1 LEDKE
6 RKDVGTAKH
15 KDVETAKHKD
25 VEKKDT
31 ETTEIT
37 PVELQQKF
45 YKLDFSQLARSVFS
59 DLEKTSTSTILFR
72 NFDKD
77 RMLEAIQNPQRN
89 EEVLRNL
96 SNFLY
101 IVSPHYRR
109 LCNYY
114 AEMLTLDWYIEPLK
128 LDTSKVNEKQFIKT
142 YNETLFELDTMN
154 IKHEMLKVL
163 QVVFREG
170 IIYGYEYKTDDSY
183 FIQKLDADYCV
194 ISGFEDGV
202 YNFKFDFDYFSNDE
216 EKLENYAPEF
226 KTKYTKY
233 KNSRQ
238 SRGRRSQQEDLRWQ
252 ELDSENVI
260 CIKSDETIF
269 YPFPP
274 FVGVL
279 PDIYEIQDYKSL
291 KKANSEMQNYALIG
305 GKIPIKDGS
314 DIANDFKIGLDTAIE
329 FGNKI
334 SSELPD
340 QIGFILSVFDDLK
353 LFKLS
358 DDKVGT
364 DKVDEATK
372 NFWSAAGISKNLF
385 ADDSNTDAAIKF
397 STITDE
403 QTAFGMLR
411 QIERWI
417 NRKLKFR
424 NGKYNFKINML
435 NTTYLNQEKK
445 VAEELKSA
453 QFGFPNKIRTAC
465 TMGLSQTSV
474 SSMTFL
480 ENEILGLADA
490 FIPLSSS
497 HTQTDTSATS
507 VTGGENKRPSKE
519 EEEVRI
525 DE

>member
-1 LEDKE
+1 
-6 RKDVGTAKH
+6 
-15 KDVETAKHKD
+15 
-25 VEKKDT
+25 
-31 ETTEIT
+31 
-37 PVELQQKF
+37 
-45 YKLDFSQLARSVFS
+45 
-59 DLEKTSTSTILFR
+59 
-72 NFDKD
+72 
-77 RMLEAIQNPQRN
+77 
-89 EEVLRNL
+89 
-96 SNFLY
+96 
-101 IVSPHYRR
+101 
-109 LCNYY
+109 
-114 AEMLTLDWYIEPLK
+114 
-128 LDTSKVNEKQFIKT
+128 
-142 YNETLFELDTMN
+142 
-154 IKHEMLKVL
+154 
-163 QVVFREG
+163 
-170 IIYGYEYKTDDSY
+170 
-183 FIQKLDADYCV
+183 
-194 ISGFEDGV
+194 
-202 YNFKFDFDYFSNDE
+202 
-216 EKLENYAPEF
+216 
-226 KTKYTKY
+226 
-233 KNSRQ
+233 
-238 SRGRRSQQEDLRWQ
+238 
-252 ELDSENVI
+252 
-260 CIKSDETIF
+260 
-269 YPFPP
+269 
-274 FVGVL
+274 
-279 PDIYEIQDYKSL
+279 
-291 KKANSEMQNYALIG
+291 MQNYALIG
-305 GKIPIKDGS
+305 GKIPTKENS

-397 STITDE
+397 STVTDE

-445 VAEELKSA
+445 VAEELRSA
-453 QFGFPNKIRTAC
+453 QFSIPNKIRLCATS
-465 TMGLSQTSV
+465 GISQSSVTS
-474 SSMTFL
+474 MAFL
-480 ENEILGLADA
+480 ENTILDLTSI
-490 FIPLSSS
+490 FTPLMSS